1 MYMKSFTYIT
11 LHQLLRDLIGDHV
24 FSTRRGRFRLSK
36 RKWSEQARSDLV
48 LVLVGCDVIQTVF
61 EKISKYIGRNVQ
73 HLVTRPDEKYCFRL
87 HGNIVYYCS
96 EKLMRQ
102 STNVGTDEL
111 LSIGTAVGKLTKT
124 KKFHLRITFLDYLA
138 QYAKYKVWIK
148 PNSEMSF
155 LYGNN
160 VVKSGLGRITEGT
173 PQYAGVVV
181 YSMNDIPLGFG
192 IAAQATEL
200 CKDLEP
206 TAYVVLHQ
214 ADIGEY
220 LRVEDEMF

>member
-1 MYMKSFTYIT
+1 MRPLTDEEMK
-11 LHQLLRDLIGDHV
+11 
-24 FSTRRGRFRLSK
+24 
-36 RKWSEQARSDLV
+36 
-48 LVLVGCDVIQTVF
+48 TVF

-73 HLVTRPDEKYCFRL
+73 HLVVRPDEKFCFRL
-87 HGNIVYYCS
+87 HGDIVYYVS

-102 STNVGTDEL
+102 ATNISTDEL
-111 LSIGTAVGKLTKT
+111 MSLGTAVGKLTKT

-181 YSMNDIPLGFG
+181 FSMNDVPLGFG
-192 IAAQATEL
+192 VAAQSTEM
-200 CKDLEP
+200 CKDLAP
-206 TAYVVLHQ
+206 TDYVVLHQ

>member
-1 MYMKSFTYIT
+1 MRPLTDDEM
-11 LHQLLRDLIGDHV
+11 
-24 FSTRRGRFRLSK
+24 
-36 RKWSEQARSDLV
+36 
-48 LVLVGCDVIQTVF
+48 QTVF

-124 KKFHLRITFLDYLA
+124 KKFHLRITFMEYLA

-160 VVKSGLGRITEGT
+160 VVN
-173 PQYAGVVV
+173 
-181 YSMNDIPLGFG
+181 MNDIPLGFG
-192 IAAQATEL
+192 IAAQATEM

>member
-1 MYMKSFTYIT
+1 MRPLTDEEMK
-11 LHQLLRDLIGDHV
+11 
-24 FSTRRGRFRLSK
+24 
-36 RKWSEQARSDLV
+36 
-48 LVLVGCDVIQTVF
+48 TVF

-73 HLVTRPDEKYCFRL
+73 HLVVRPDEKFCFRL
-87 HGNIVYYCS
+87 HGDIVYYVS

-102 STNVGTDEL
+102 ATNIGTEQL
-111 LSIGTAVGKLTKT
+111 LSLGTAVGKLTKS
-124 KKFHLRITFLDYLA
+124 KKFHLRITFLDHLS

-181 YSMNDIPLGFG
+181 YSMNDVPLGFG
-192 IAAQATEL
+192 VVAQATEL
-200 CKDLEP
+200 CKDLAP
-206 TAYVVLHQ
+206 TDYVVLHQ